1 MAQLTAEQVKFL
13 SRRRRLARL
22 WPVVGVLLLLV
33 VVAAVGWLFLRHPL
47 LINPLAVTSR
57 VEAGSLPGSTL
68 TILAVML
75 PLMSL
80 ACFIVLTAVI
90 LYGFSVFAIERRYQR
105 LIRSLIGNGSEEAGA
120 EKGGP

>member
-1 MAQLTAEQVKFL
+1 MAQLTAEQVEFL

-105 LIRSLIGNGSEEAGA
+105 LIRSLIENGSEEAGA
-120 EKGGP
+120 EKGAS